1 MDTWSPAIRSSIFKV
16 PLTIALVV
24 PSQTLSW
31 AVKLPHQGNQCI
43 DLNGGFTPG
52 ADGRATAIRYSR
64 TGSANQQWTLP
75 AQNQSLILAAA
86 QAKNLLLMVKSLQP

>member
-1 MDTWSPAIRSSIFKV
+1 MAAR
-16 PLTIALVV
+16 
-24 PSQTLSW
+24 
-31 AVKLPHQGNQCI
+31 
-43 DLNGGFTPG
+43 
-52 ADGRATAIRYSR
+52 TAIRYSR